1 MRSRRLAR
9 FALFIVPIAGAASG
23 AALPQLAHAA
33 GITIAVTTTADNP
46 AADCT
51 GSNECSLRQ
60 AVLKANNDS
69 GDVIQLGAHTYDLTI
84 AADIEGSDDG
94 TTGDL
99 EIRSNMT
106 IQGAG
111 ANQTVIRGV
120 GASGPWTDRI
130 IEADNNSAAPTVTI
144 QDLKVTGGNDTGQY
158 SETDGGAIL
167 ADDATLTVHNVIVDS
182 NHSDSDGGGVA
193 SNTSSAETFT
203 ISNSTLSN
211 NTAGN
216 DGGGL
221 FVGGSTSG
229 TDSGSSLFL
238 TGNTANGGQQ
248 LDSGGGAIYNDLSG
262 TGSITFSDVMAVSN
276 HAPGMGGGGVYDNG
290 NLTSQNGSVIVR
302 RPTVWQRITLSN
314 NDARIIGG
322 GFYTAN
328 SLSTLINATI
338 TKNAVVNNIV
348 IAVVGNGGGIAA
360 GRAPAQITVN
370 NATINGNSS
379 PGPGGGAAS
388 VASGDQIH
396 LHNTILVKNT
406 SGTGSSDCFKGGVA
420 PGVIDSTGYNI
431 VDDTTCAL
439 VPASDRQ
446 GSTFNPNLG
455 ALQDNGGPADGAP
468 TATSPTLTEALPTG
482 SIAIDT
488 ADPAGANNPATDERG
503 ITRPQAAQS
512 DVGAFEAVPAAV
524 AFVAPVLPKA
534 GHLPPGSG
542 FPTLWVLLA
551 LIVTA
556 TLGAVGLRV
565 RVKS

>member
-9 FALFIVPIAGAASG
+9 FALFIVPVAGAAG
-23 AALPQLAHAA
+23 TAALPQLAHAA
-33 GITIAVTTTADNP
+33 GITITVTTTADNP

-51 GSNECSLRQ
+51 GSNGCSLRQ
-60 AVLKANNDS
+60 AVIKANSDS

-111 ANQTVIRGV
+111 ANLTVIRGV
-120 GASGPWTDRI
+120 GNSGPWTDRI

-158 SETDGGAIL
+158 SEFDGGAIL
-167 ADDATLTVHNVIVDS
+167 ADDATLTVHNVIADT
-182 NHSDSDGGGVA
+182 NHSDGDGGGVA

-216 DGGGL
+216 NGGGL

-238 TGNTANGGQQ
+238 TGNTANGGQL

-262 TGSITFSDVMAVSN
+262 AGSITFSDIMAVSN

-290 NLTSQNGSVIVR
+290 NLTSQNVR

-314 NDARIIGG
+314 NDARIVGG
-322 GFYTAN
+322 GFYTAR

-348 IAVVGNGGGIAA
+348 LAVTGNGGGIAA
-360 GRAPAQITVN
+360 GIPPAQITVN
-370 NATINGNSS
+370 NATISGNTS
-379 PGPGGGAAS
+379 PGPGGGAA
-388 VASGDQIH
+388 ALLSGDQIH

-406 SGTGSSDCFKGGVA
+406 SGAASSDCFKGA
-420 PGVIDSTGYNI
+420 LSAGVIDSTGYNI
-431 VDDTTCAL
+431 VDDATCAL

-468 TATSPTLTEALPTG
+468 SDTSPTLTEALPTG

-488 ADPAGANNPATDERG
+488 ADPAGANNPTTDERG

-512 DVGAFEAVPAAV
+512 DVGAFEAVPAAA

-534 GHLPPGSG
+534 GYAPHGSG
-542 FPTLWVLLA
+542 APTLWALLA
-551 LIVTA
+551 LA
-556 TLGAVGLRV
+556 LAAALAALGLRV
-565 RVKS
+565 RIKG